1 MGGALAVLGFS
12 VLERSSA
19 SGSLAA
25 TCCCA
30 KGSKLGGR
38 GRGEDSGSGG
48 GGGGGVVVGMAWGG
62 TVCLF
67 VVHEGERRRL
77 GRLLVQEQEAGV

>member
-1 MGGALAVLGFS
+1 MGVALAVLGFS

-25 TCCCA
+25 TCCCT

-38 GRGEDSGSGG
+38 GRGEDSGS
-48 GGGGGVVVGMAWGG
+48 GGVVVGMAWGG

-77 GRLLVQEQEAGV
+77 GRHSVQEQEADV